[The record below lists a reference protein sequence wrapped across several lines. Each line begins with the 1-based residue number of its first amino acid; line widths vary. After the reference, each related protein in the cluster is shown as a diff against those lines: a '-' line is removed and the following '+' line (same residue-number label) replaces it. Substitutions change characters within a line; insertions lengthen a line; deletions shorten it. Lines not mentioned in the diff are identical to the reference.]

1 MPLVT
6 IFSAINALK
15 IDNMFTKKALSGLL
29 LTTNLFVNDVSPKID
44 NIKSSATNVQQ
55 TIEHVKNFELFKS
68 PSNVK
73 QELNNIYLYGPV
85 TQESC
90 NELKNALENLDF
102 NAQVFKL
109 QYGIDPPP
117 IKLHIQSEGGSLL
130 NAFFITDVIR
140 TLHTPVHTYVEGYAA
155 SAASVIS
162 VVGERRFITENS
174 LLMMHQLSS
183 HADADG
189 AKFEELDDNMK
200 NLNTMMDKLKNIYRL
215 HSNLDADKL
224 NSILM
229 HDVWFDA
236 KKCFEYG
243 LVDEIL

>member
-1 MPLVT
+1 MSLIT
-6 IFSAINALK
+6 IFSVINALN
-15 IDNMFTKKALSGLL
+15 IDTLFTKKTLSGLL

-44 NIKSSATNVQQ
+44 NIKSSVTNGQH
-55 TIEHVKNFELFKS
+55 TIEHFKNSELFKS
-68 PSNVK
+68 PSNIK

-85 TQESC
+85 TQDSC
-90 NELKNALENLDF
+90 NELKNALVNLDF

-109 QYGIDPPP
+109 QYGIAPPP

-140 TLHTPVHTYVEGYAA
+140 TLHTPVYTYIEGYAA

-162 VVGERRFITENS
+162 VVGEKRFITTNS

-183 HADADG
+183 HTDDV
-189 AKFEELDDNMK
+189 KFEELDDNMK
-200 NLNTMMDKLKNIYRL
+200 NLNMMMEKLKNIYL
-215 HSNLDADKL
+215 EHSNLDTSSL

-236 KKCFEYG
+236 KKCLEYN

>member
-1 MPLVT
+1 MPLLT
-6 IFSAINALK
+6 LFSVINAFT
-15 IDNMFTKKALSGLL
+15 IDTVFTKKTLSSLL
-29 LTTNLFVNDVSPKID
+29 LTTNIFANDVFPKMD
-44 NIKSSATNVQQ
+44 NIKLPATNVLQK
-55 TIEHVKNFELFKS
+55 IEHVKNSELFKS
-68 PSNVK
+68 SSNVK

-85 TQESC
+85 TQDSC

-109 QYGIDPPP
+109 QYGIAPPP

-130 NAFFITDVIR
+130 NAFFITDVIC
-140 TLHTPVHTYVEGYAA
+140 TLHTPVYTYIEGYAA

-162 VVGERRFITENS
+162 VVGEKRFITKNS

-183 HADADG
+183 HTDDV
-189 AKFEELDDNMK
+189 KFEELDDNMK
-200 NLNTMMDKLKNIYRL
+200 NLNTMMDKLKNIYL
-215 HSNLDADKL
+215 THSNLDTSKL

-236 KKCFEYG
+236 KKCLEYD